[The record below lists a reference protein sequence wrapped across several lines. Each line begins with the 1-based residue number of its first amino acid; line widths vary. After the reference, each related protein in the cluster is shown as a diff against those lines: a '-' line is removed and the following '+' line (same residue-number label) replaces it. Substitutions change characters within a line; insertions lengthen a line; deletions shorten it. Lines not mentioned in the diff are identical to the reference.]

1 MKNFNKHI
9 IKKFRN
15 ISIKEYIGYCLL
27 LSTIFISGVI
37 LSVLI
42 DGSIWN
48 LNSFNTHLNDELTYY
63 RTVLSMRTM
72 GYPTGHRGYNEYVPP
87 LQSYGFYS
95 VLTFIPYYL
104 TSFITGISSHNFIVY
119 GNVILIEL
127 SIIIFILAIRPTLR
141 QSIAFS
147 LLFASNMV
155 ITRYIWSGMVEAFF
169 IATTISVASI
179 SINLYRKKLWK
190 TKEYILLGIM
200 LLLIY
205 YMGATRP
212 FMLTYILLPIL
223 LLYRNSGLKK
233 YQKILLT
240 IGIFLL
246 SFATIYL
253 FFWFIKNTNSKYFFD
268 TVLADFKKSPIKAFL
283 RAHKNVLSLL
293 INIFSEELD
302 ALTKHTTAYFC
313 LFMIVFIALSKYS
326 LIRKKE
332 YTSLV
337 FVTLIITFVIFEAII
352 VIYSYAQT
360 RMYLSLAILMMI
372 VATVEV
378 KELKI
383 TVSMF
388 LITVLCMYSILVSV
402 NMRFPPNNEG
412 DDIKALETRRTMT
425 EVMPYDSSGE
435 EFNNT
440 IIVPIYTPDAF
451 KHTYMLPEYM
461 GNTFLLNPEIIDK
474 INDGF
479 TFKSKYMMVGRY
491 DKLNELCA
499 EKFDNIWQD
508 EYCVVYKL
516 RD

>member
-1 MKNFNKHI
+1 MVNLEKHF
-9 IKKFRN
+9 IKKLRN
-15 ISIKEYIGYCLL
+15 ISIYEYVGYCLL
-27 LSTIFISGVI
+27 LSAVFISGVV

-48 LNSFNTHLNDELTYY
+48 LNSFNTQWGDELTYY

-72 GYPTGHRGYNEYVPP
+72 GYPTGHRGYNECVPP
-87 LQSYGFYS
+87 LQSYGNYS

-127 SIIIFILAIRPTLR
+127 SIIVFILAIRPTLW
-141 QSIAFS
+141 QSILFS

-155 ITRYIWSGMVEAFF
+155 ITRYIWSGMAEAFF

-190 TKEYILLGIM
+190 TKEYTLLGIM
-200 LLLIY
+200 LFLIY

-212 FMLTYILLPIL
+212 FMLAYILLPIM

-233 YQKILLT
+233 HQKTLLT

-253 FFWFIKNTNSKYFFD
+253 FFWFIKNTNSKFLYD
-268 TVLADFKKSPIKAFL
+268 TILTDFKKSPIDAIIN
-283 RAHKNVLSLL
+283 AHNNVLAL
-293 INIFSEELD
+293 ILNIFSENLD
-302 ALTKHTTAYFC
+302 AFTKYTTAYFC
-313 LFMIVFIALSKYS
+313 FFMILYIALSIYS
-326 LIRKKE
+326 IIRKKE

-337 FVTLIITFVIFEAII
+337 LATLIITFVIFEAII
-352 VIYSYAQT
+352 IIYNYAQT
-360 RMYLSLAILMMI
+360 RMYLSVAILMI
-372 VATVEV
+372 IFATVEV

-383 TVSMF
+383 AVPMF
-388 LITVLCMYSILVSV
+388 LITVFCMYCIIA
-402 NMRFPPNNEG
+402 NMIEFPQNKEG
-412 DDIKALETRRTMT
+412 DDVKALETRRTMT

-440 IIVPIYTPDAF
+440 IITPIYLPYTFDRTF
-451 KHTYMLPEYM
+451 MLPEYI
-461 GNTFLLNPEIIDK
+461 GNTFLLNYDIIEK
-474 INDGF
+474 IKEGF
-479 TFKSKYMMVGRY
+479 TFKSKYMIVARQ
-491 DKLNELCA
+491 DELNELCA
-499 EKFDNIWQD
+499 EKYENIWED
-508 EYCVVYKL
+508 DYCIVYKL

>member
-1 MKNFNKHI
+1 MVNLKKHF

-15 ISIKEYIGYCLL
+15 ISIYEYIGYCLL
-27 LSTIFISGVI
+27 LSAVFISGVI

-48 LNSFNTHLNDELTYY
+48 LNSFNTQWGDELTYY

-72 GYPTGHRGYNEYVPP
+72 GYPTGHRGYNEFVPP

-95 VLTFIPYYL
+95 VLTFIPNYL
-104 TSFITGISSHNFIVY
+104 ISFITGISSHNFIVY

-127 SIIIFILAIRPTLR
+127 SIIVFILAIRPTLW
-141 QSIAFS
+141 QSILFS
-147 LLFASNMV
+147 LLFASNLV
-155 ITRYIWSGMVEAFF
+155 LTKYIWSGMVEAFS
-169 IATTISVASI
+169 IATTISVVSI

-190 TKEYILLGIM
+190 IKEYILLGIM
-200 LLLIY
+200 LFLIY

-212 FMLTYILLPIL
+212 FMLAYILLPIL
-223 LLYRNSGLKK
+223 LLYRNLGLKK

-253 FFWFIKNTNSKYFFD
+253 FFWFIKNTNSKYLYD
-268 TVLADFKKSPIKAFL
+268 TILIEFKTSPIGAIIN
-283 RAHKNVLSLL
+283 AHNNVLSLL
-293 INIFSEELD
+293 LNIFSKKLEPFMKY
-302 ALTKHTTAYFC
+302 TNAYFC
-313 LFMIVFIALSKYS
+313 FFMILFLALSIYS

-337 FVTLIITFVIFEAII
+337 LATLIIAFAIFEAII
-352 VIYSYAQT
+352 IIYNYAQT
-360 RMYLSLAILMMI
+360 RMYVSVAILMII

-383 TVSMF
+383 TVPMF
-388 LITVLCMYSILVSV
+388 LITVFCMYSMNVSALLS
-402 NMRFPPNNEG
+402 FPANKEG
-412 DDIKALETRRTMT
+412 DDVKALETRQTMT

-440 IIVPIYTPDAF
+440 IIVPIYMLNASD
-451 KHTYMLPEYM
+451 HTFMLPEYI
-461 GNTFLLNPEIIDK
+461 GNTFFLKSDIIDK
-474 INDGF
+474 LKEGF
-479 TFKSKYMMVGRY
+479 TFKSKYMIVECQ
-491 DKLNELCA
+491 DELNELCA
-499 EKFDNIWQD
+499 EKFENIWQD
-508 EYCVVYKL
+508 DYCVIYKL